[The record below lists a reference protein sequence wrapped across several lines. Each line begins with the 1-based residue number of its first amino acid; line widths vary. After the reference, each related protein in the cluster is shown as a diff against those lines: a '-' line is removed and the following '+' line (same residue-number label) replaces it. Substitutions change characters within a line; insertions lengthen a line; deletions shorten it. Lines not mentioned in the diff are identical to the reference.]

1 MAKISGVA
9 TQLSGKVGQLIYR
22 QTKYGTVVYEAPT
35 KASVPQRTEAQM
47 QIRTQWGNMAAV
59 YRQFNQTLKKGFE
72 GLNGKMNDYNAF
84 IQANTNVVKVYV
96 PKSVRLNGGSVLA
109 PYQITRGSLPSV
121 AMVKNSGGVLVSD
134 IALGALVI
142 GPETTVADLASAVI
156 AYNAGFEAGDQLT
169 FFYGQQTTDAV
180 TGIPR
185 ARIYGFKVMLNPG
198 DSSVLWEV
206 VSSVGFSSVAV
217 GAGAGGYKLG
227 MSQGITDGAAVWIHS
242 REDSGSGG
250 LKVSTQFLYVDSSV
264 LAAYQGS
271 QAMEASADSYGGIN
285 KSAVFL
291 NPKSAAGGTG
301 SVVITPAG
309 GSGSGS
315 TDSGNGGTTG
325 GGSETGG
332 SGSGSGD
339 GSGGS
344 EQGGSGSGSG
354 GQQTVTV
361 AAPVFAGETQFE
373 ESTEVS
379 MSAEAGAEI
388 RYTTDGSTPT
398 ATSGS
403 VYSAPITLTETTTV
417 KAVAV
422 KDGVSSSVTS
432 RVYTK
437 GGNGGGGGEGSGD
450 ME

>member
-1 MAKISGVA
+1 MAKVNGVA

-47 QIRTQWGNMAAV
+47 QVRTQWGNMAAV

-109 PYQITRGSLPSV
+109 PYQITRGTLPSV

-134 IALGALVI
+134 IALGALEI

-185 ARIYGFKVMLNPG
+185 ARIYGYKVMLNPG
-198 DSSVLWEV
+198 DSTPLYEQ
-206 VSSVGFSSVAV
+206 VSAVGFSSVA
-217 GAGAGGYKLG
+217 AAGGSGYVLG
-227 MSQGITDGAAVWIHS
+227 MSVAIADGAAVWVHS
-242 REDSGSGG
+242 REDGTSG

-271 QAMEASADSYGGIN
+271 TAFAGAANSYGGIN
-285 KSAVFL
+285 TSAVYL
-291 NPKSAAGGTG
+291 NPKSSGAG
-301 SVVITPAG
+301 SVVVNPVTPSGG
-309 GSGSGS
+309 GSGS
-315 TDSGNGGTTG
+315 

-332 SGSGSGD
+332 STG
-339 GSGGS
+339 GGS
-344 EQGGSGSGSG
+344 ETPSGGGS
-354 GQQTVTV
+354 QTTTV
-361 AAPVFAGETQFE
+361 NAPQFSGETQF
-373 ESTEVS
+373 TETTQVS
-379 MSAEAGAEI
+379 MSGPAGASI
-388 RYTTDGSTPT
+388 FYTVDGSTPT
-398 ATSGS
+398 DQSLE
-403 VYSAPITLTETTTV
+403 YEEPITLSATTTL
-417 KAVAV
+417 KAIAI

-432 RVYTK
+432 RTYTK
-437 GGNGGGGGEGSGD
+437 VEAGGGGEDEPGGD
-450 ME
+450 DH

>member
-1 MAKISGVA
+1 MLNEGLVLTHRPFFSAIGP
-9 TQLSGKVGQLIYR
+9 L
-22 QTKYGTVVYEAPT
+22 
-35 KASVPQRTEAQM
+35 AQM
-47 QIRTQWGNMAAV
+47 QITLRVSSFAPRQYSSKLGTALGLASVRTQWGNMAAV

-121 AMVKNSGGVLVSD
+121 AMVKAGDVLVSD

-142 GPETTVADLASAVI
+142 DAATTVADLANAVI
-156 AYNAGFEAGDQLT
+156 AYNDGWEAGDQVT

-206 VSSVGFSSVAV
+206 VSELGFSSV
-217 GAGAGGYKLG
+217 GGKLG
-227 MSQGITDGAAVWIHS
+227 MSAAISDGAAVWIHS
-242 REDSGSGG
+242 REDGTSG

-264 LAAYQGS
+264 LAAYQGDS
-271 QAMEASADSYGGIN
+271 AMAASANSYGGIN
-285 KSAVFL
+285 KSAVYL
-291 NPKSAAGGTG
+291 NPRSGSGGTG

-309 GSGSGS
+309 GGSGS
-315 TDSGNGGTTG
+315 A
-325 GGSETGG
+325 GG
-332 SGSGSGD
+332 SGSGETG
-339 GSGGS
+339 GSQTGGGS
-344 EQGGSGSGSG
+344 EQGGSGG
-354 GQQTVTV
+354 GQQTVSV
-361 AAPVFAGETQFE
+361 SAPVFAGETQFE
-373 ESTEVS
+373 ESTQVS
-379 MSAEAGAEI
+379 MSAEAGATI
-388 RYTTDGSTPT
+388 HYTLDGSTPT
-398 ATSGS
+398 ASTGT
-403 VYSAPITLTETTTV
+403 VYSGPVTLTETTTV
-417 KAVAV
+417 KAIAV

>member
-1 MAKISGVA
+1 MAKVNGVA

-121 AMVKNSGGVLVSD
+121 AMVKAGDVLVSD
-134 IALGALVI
+134 INLGSLVI
-142 GPETTVADLASAVI
+142 DAATTVADLANAVI
-156 AYNAGFEAGDQLT
+156 AYNDGWEAGDQVT

-206 VSSVGFSSVAV
+206 VSQIGFSSV
-217 GAGAGGYKLG
+217 GGRLG
-227 MSQGITDGAAVWIHS
+227 MSAAISDGAAVWIHS
-242 REDSGSGG
+242 REDGTSG

-264 LAAYQGS
+264 LAAYQGA

-285 KSAVFL
+285 KSAVYL
-291 NPKSAAGGTG
+291 NPRSAAGGTG
-301 SVVITPAG
+301 SVVVNPVTPGG
-309 GSGSGS
+309 GSGSQ
-315 TDSGNGGTTG
+315 G
-325 GGSETGG
+325 GGSSETGG
-332 SGSGSGD
+332 STG
-339 GSGGS
+339 GGS
-344 EQGGSGSGSG
+344 EQGGSGG
-354 GQQTVTV
+354 GQQTVSV
-361 AAPVFAGETQFE
+361 SAPVFAGETQFE

-379 MSAEAGAEI
+379 MSAEAGATI
-388 RYTTDGSTPT
+388 HYTLDGSTPT
-398 ATSGS
+398 ASTGT
-403 VYSAPITLTETTTV
+403 VYSGPVTLTETTTV
-417 KAVAV
+417 KAIAV
-422 KDGVSSSVTS
+422 KDGVTSNVTS

-437 GGNGGGGGEGSGD
+437 SAGNGGGGEGSGD

>member
-1 MAKISGVA
+1 MA

-47 QIRTQWGNMAAV
+47 QVRTQWGNMAAV

-109 PYQITRGSLPSV
+109 PYQITRGTLPSV

-134 IALGALVI
+134 IALGGLVI

-198 DSSVLWEV
+198 DSTPLYEQ
-206 VSSVGFSSVAV
+206 VSEIGFSSVD
-217 GAGAGGYKLG
+217 GKLG
-227 MSQGITDGAAVWIHS
+227 MSQSITDGAAVWVHS
-242 REDSGSGG
+242 REDSASGSGG
-250 LKVSTQFLYVDSSV
+250 LRVSTQFLYVDSSV

-271 QAMEASADSYGGIN
+271 TAFAGAANSYGGIN
-285 KSAVFL
+285 TSAVYL
-291 NPKSAAGGTG
+291 NPRSSGSG
-301 SVVITPAG
+301 SVVVNPVTPSG

-315 TDSGNGGTTG
+315 QGSGS

-332 SGSGSGD
+332 SGS
-339 GSGGS
+339 
-344 EQGGSGSGSG
+344 EQGGSGSG
-354 GQQTVTV
+354 QQTQTV
-361 AAPVFAGETQFE
+361 SAPTFTGETQFT
-373 ESTEVS
+373 ESTQVT
-379 MSAEAGAEI
+379 MSGPASASI
-388 RYTTDGSTPT
+388 FYTVDGSTPT
-398 ATSGS
+398 DQSLE
-403 VYSAPITLTETTTV
+403 YEEPITLSATTTV
-417 KAVAV
+417 KAIAI

-432 RVYTK
+432 RTYTK
-437 GGNGGGGGEGSGD
+437 VEAGGGEDEPGGD
-450 ME
+450 DH

>member
-1 MAKISGVA
+1 
-9 TQLSGKVGQLIYR
+9 
-22 QTKYGTVVYEAPT
+22 
-35 KASVPQRTEAQM
+35 
-47 QIRTQWGNMAAV
+47 MAAV

-121 AMVKNSGGVLVSD
+121 AMVKAGDVLVSD
-134 IALGALVI
+134 INLGSLVI
-142 GPETTVADLASAVI
+142 DAATTVADLANAVI
-156 AYNAGFEAGDQLT
+156 AYNDGWEAGDQVT

-206 VSSVGFSSVAV
+206 VSELGFSSV
-217 GAGAGGYKLG
+217 GGKLG
-227 MSQGITDGAAVWIHS
+227 MSAAVWIHS
-242 REDSGSGG
+242 REDGTSG
-250 LKVSTQFLYVDSSV
+250 LKVSTQFLYVDNSV

-285 KSAVFL
+285 KSAVYL
-291 NPKSAAGGTG
+291 NPRSGSGGTG
-301 SVVITPAG
+301 SVVVNPVTP
-309 GSGSGS
+309 SG
-315 TDSGNGGTTG
+315 GGT
-325 GGSETGG
+325 
-332 SGSGSGD
+332 
-339 GSGGS
+339 
-344 EQGGSGSGSG
+344 EQGGSGG
-354 GQQTVTV
+354 GQQTVSV
-361 AAPVFAGETQFE
+361 SAPVFAGETQFE
-373 ESTEVS
+373 ETTEVS
-379 MSAEAGAEI
+379 MSAEAGATI
-388 RYTTDGSTPT
+388 HYTLDGSTPT
-398 ATSGS
+398 AESA
-403 VYSAPITLTETTTV
+403 VYSGPVTLTETTTV
-417 KAVAV
+417 KAIAV

-437 GGNGGGGGEGSGD
+437 GGNAGGDGEGSGD

>member
-1 MAKISGVA
+1 MAKVNGVA

-121 AMVKNSGGVLVSD
+121 AMVKAGDVLVSD
-134 IALGALVI
+134 INLGSLVI
-142 GPETTVADLASAVI
+142 DAATTVADLANAVI
-156 AYNAGFEAGDQLT
+156 AYNDGWEAGDQVT

-206 VSSVGFSSVAV
+206 VSELGFSSV
-217 GAGAGGYKLG
+217 GGKLG
-227 MSQGITDGAAVWIHS
+227 MSAAISDGAAVWIHS
-242 REDSGSGG
+242 REDGTSG
-250 LKVSTQFLYVDSSV
+250 LKVSTQFLYVDNSV
-264 LAAYQGS
+264 LAAYQGDS
-271 QAMEASADSYGGIN
+271 AMAASANSYGGIN
-285 KSAVFL
+285 KSAVYL
-291 NPKSAAGGTG
+291 NPRSGSGGTG

-309 GSGSGS
+309 GSGSQ
-315 TDSGNGGTTG
+315 
-325 GGSETGG
+325 TGG
-332 SGSGSGD
+332 SGSGD
-339 GSGGS
+339 TGGS
-344 EQGGSGSGSG
+344 QTGGGTEQGGSGG
-354 GQQTVTV
+354 GQTVTV

-373 ESTEVS
+373 ESTQVS
-379 MSAEAGAEI
+379 MTGPTGSEI
-388 RYTTDGSTPT
+388 HYTLDGSTPT
-398 ATSGS
+398 AESA
-403 VYSAPITLTETTTV
+403 VYSAPITLSDTTTV
-417 KAVAV
+417 KAIAV

-437 GGNGGGGGEGSGD
+437 GGNAGGGDGEGSGD